1 MRRIKKGASRGKHLP
16 WGALWGIVAPAEI
29 SREGGHFS
37 FPVPNVNLSRVLE
50 NHVKNKR
57 RVLEN
62 HVKNKL

>member
-1 MRRIKKGASRGKHLP
+1 M
-16 WGALWGIVAPAEI
+16 
-29 SREGGHFS
+29 S
-37 FPVPNVNLSRVLE
+37 FFRFGPRMFTLSRVLE